1 MQTPVSMVMGIVF
14 APLGLVL
21 VFTAAITPQWREGQV
36 QVAVGP
42 GGIGGVGGVGVG
54 EGLLLLRSDG
64 LWESCLQVAHSEL
77 KQCWPA
83 SGPYQRDRRVRAAQG
98 LVLASLF
105 SCGAGIVLASLFS
118 CGAGIVLAS
127 VGVRRRDRAGQRW
140 RALLRGVAAGGG
152 GLLVVLAGLLSLV
165 ALGLYTHNLAALG
178 SEDPAVSGGGVGGPR
193 SALQQHQRASSA
205 HRLPRL
211 SLRPAGSLYFGW
223 VGGWVQVLGGAALML
238 SFKRPHCPSC
248 HKRPPVDNTETYEVA
263 C

>member
-42 GGIGGVGGVGVG
+42 GGIGGVGVG

-98 LVLASLF
+98 LVLAS
-105 SCGAGIVLASLFS
+105 SSGAGM
-118 CGAGIVLAS
+118 GGWP
-127 VGVRRRDRAGQRW
+127 RALRLRW

-178 SEDPAVSGGGVGGPR
+178 SEDPAVSGSGVGGPR

>member
-1 MQTPVSMVMGIVF
+1 MH
-14 APLGLVL
+14 
-21 VFTAAITPQWREGQV
+21 
-36 QVAVGP
+36 VGP
-42 GGIGGVGGVGVG
+42 GGVVGGAGGGAG

-105 SCGAGIVLASLFS
+105 L

-127 VGVRRRDRAGQRW
+127 VGVRCWTD
-140 RALLRGVAAGGG
+140 LPLRGIAAAG
-152 GLLVVLAGLLSLV
+152 GLLVALAGLLSLV
-165 ALGLYTHNLAALG
+165 ALGLYTHNLASLG
-178 SEDPAVSGGGVGGPR
+178 NEEPAGPGR
-193 SALQQHQRASSA
+193 PVLQPHQRASSTA

-238 SFKRPHCPSC
+238 SFKRPRCPSC
-248 HKRPPVDNTETYEVA
+248 PKRPPVDNAETYEVT

>member
-42 GGIGGVGGVGVG
+42 GGVGGVGVG

-105 SCGAGIVLASLFS
+105 SCGAGIVLAS
-118 CGAGIVLAS
+118 
-127 VGVRRRDRAGQRW
+127 VGVRCWTD
-140 RALLRGVAAGGG
+140 LPLRGIAAGG
-152 GLLVVLAGLLSLV
+152 GLLVALAGLLSLV

-193 SALQQHQRASSA
+193 SALQRHQRASSA